1 MRPFKTLSKLII
13 INFIFILIQHPLRI
27 SLSASPPREII
38 FLSEMKKKGV
48 ILDDLIGSAL
58 YIVKK
63 GDTLYS
69 ISNTFGIEIHKLAY
83 VNNINNLSLINTDQ
97 ILIIPDKNP
106 SNLNTEIVSFQK
118 LVNNKPSNAP
128 KINDSPIISQNNN
141 TFESQTENKSAESGE
156 VLLIPWSEVKKLL
169 KPKMKYKIIDVDTN
183 LMFEVTHRFG
193 TLHSD
198 VEPSTSEDTKI
209 LKTIYGE
216 WSWERRAVVAVINGK
231 NIAASMNGMPHG
243 THTITDNDF
252 LGMICVH
259 FLGSAVHKS
268 GKVDSKHQSMV
279 KKAAG
284 YKFPQNE

>member
-69 ISNTFGIEIHKLAY
+69 ISNTFGIEIRKLASI
-83 VNNINNLSLINTDQ
+83 NNINNLSLIYTNQ
-97 ILIIPDKNP
+97 MLIIPDTNS
-106 SNLNTEIVSFQK
+106 SNLDTKIVLLQK
-118 LVNNKPSNAP
+118 PINNKPSNTP
-128 KINDSPIISQNNN
+128 KINNSPVTSQNNN
-141 TFESQTENKSAESGE
+141 PSPESQTGKSAKSNE
-156 VLLIPWSEVKKLL
+156 VLLLPWNEVKKLL

-183 LMFEVTHRFG
+183 LMFGVTHRFG

-209 LKTIYGE
+209 LKKIYGE
-216 WSWERRAVVAVINGK
+216 WSWERRAVVVVINGR

-243 THTITDNDF
+243 TQTIADNNF
-252 LGMICVH
+252 PGMICIH
-259 FLGSAVHKS
+259 FLGSAVHQS

-279 KKAAG
+279 RKAAG

>member
-83 VNNINNLSLINTDQ
+83 VNNINNLSLIYTDQ

-128 KINDSPIISQNNN
+128 KINDSPVTSQNNN

-209 LKTIYGE
+209 LKNIYGE

-243 THTITDNDF
+243 TQTITDNDF
-252 LGMICVH
+252 PGMICVH

>member
-83 VNNINNLSLINTDQ
+83 VNNINNLSLIYTDQ

-118 LVNNKPSNAP
+118 PVNNKLSNAP
-128 KINDSPIISQNNN
+128 KINDSPVTSQNNN

-156 VLLIPWSEVKKLL
+156 VLLIPWNEVKKLL

-209 LKTIYGE
+209 LKNIYGE

-243 THTITDNDF
+243 TQTITDNDF
-252 LGMICVH
+252 PGMICVH

>member
-69 ISNTFGIEIHKLAY
+69 ISNTFGIEIRKLASI
-83 VNNINNLSLINTDQ
+83 NNINNLSLIYTNQ
-97 ILIIPDKNP
+97 MLIIPDTNS

-128 KINDSPIISQNNN
+128 KINDSPVTSQNNN

-183 LMFEVTHRFG
+183 LMFGVTHRFG

-209 LKTIYGE
+209 LKKIYGE
-216 WSWERRAVVAVINGK
+216 WSWERRAVVVVINGR

-243 THTITDNDF
+243 TQTIADNNF
-252 LGMICVH
+252 PGMICIH
-259 FLGSAVHKS
+259 FLGSAVHQS

-279 KKAAG
+279 RKAAG